1 MVSGAFE
8 KANLDVGM
16 HSGCYKGPGVGIQ
29 NMTVKKYAVDVL
41 GRNITPIEP
50 EQRQGFDAISDDDE

>member
-29 NMTVKKYAVDVL
+29 NILEGKWNQEKLSSFSVFTTCVFA
-41 GRNITPIEP
+41 
-50 EQRQGFDAISDDDE
+50 